1 MIYNGNII
9 LQGEKDSILENHVLV
24 KIKKDLFDESIRKEF
39 ISIKENSINFE
50 GLING
55 QEKAYELFGNEAI
68 YEKCNL
74 EDILM
79 YYTRRS

>member
-1 MIYNGNII
+1 MKV
-9 LQGEKDSILENHVLV
+9 LEKN
-24 KIKKDLFDESIRKEF
+24 F
-39 ISIKENSINFE
+39 SIKENSFSFE
-50 GLING
+50 GLMNSK
-55 QEKAYELFGNEAI
+55 EKAYELFGNEAI